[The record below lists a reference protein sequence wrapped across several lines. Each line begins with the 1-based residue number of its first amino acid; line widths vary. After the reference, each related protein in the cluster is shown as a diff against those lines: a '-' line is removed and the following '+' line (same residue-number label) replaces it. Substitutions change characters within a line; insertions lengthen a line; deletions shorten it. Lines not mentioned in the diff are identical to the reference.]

1 MAFIVNPQAVK
12 LLIEAGLDLNSTTT
26 ENQSVLHYASANS
39 TSPYEV
45 FSLLRDCDCNY
56 KDIHGTD
63 PVMRYV
69 TMRMNCARDPRV
81 LSIWYKNGYNLK
93 QLGTK

>member
-1 MAFIVNPQAVK
+1 MAFIVNPEAVK
-12 LLIEAGLDLNSTTT
+12 ILIEAGLDLNNKTT

-39 TSPYEV
+39 TTPYEV
-45 FSLLRDCDCNY
+45 FFLLKHCDCNQ

-69 TMRMNCARDPRV
+69 TMRMNSVSDPRV
-81 LSIWYKNGYNLK
+81 LNIWYQNGYNLK
-93 QLGTK
+93 